1 MKKKFLCTILCIS
14 MAASMLVGCGSNS
27 DSKDSGTAEEG
38 TAADNEASQ
47 DTGAETPADS
57 EADSGNS
64 YEQYAGT
71 TIHVAA
77 IETAYGS
84 EMWHQKCGGN
94 RNGEPCQGTPKY
106 SGTLYKAVLHV

>member
-27 DSKDSGTAEEG
+27 DSTDSGSGTAEEG

-84 EMWHQKCGGN
+84 EMW
-94 RNGEPCQGTPKY
+94 R
-106 SGTLYKAVLHV
+106 